1 MWPFKVTPRKCSLTN
16 GKVCYIFPCERK
28 RLQKGIA
35 LAVGAAGGREGGGGR
50 GAEADRR
57 ACQTVRGFLWVVVM
71 SPVFTFFIPF
81 IYIF

>member
-1 MWPFKVTPRKCSLTN
+1 MGRCVIYSHVKGKDYKRVSPSLW
-16 GKVCYIFPCERK
+16 ER
-28 RLQKGIA
+28 RE
-35 LAVGAAGGREGGGGR
+35 GREGGGGR